1 MGLPDRVNNPYH
13 SDLEP
18 LLTVDSTV
26 ELQPSNDTYAVAAV
40 EVLPTVTTQEF
51 SVPANG
57 TLVNEEIRSLYGQD
71 GVLVQ
76 LRLPD
81 PPGADG
87 AIPDGIEIEVDHGGQ
102 ESPRFNIKNQR
113 GKLTA
118 DTSSFGDAA
127 QQTELFQYEDED
139 LFFTI
144 ENTTGDPITFTLSY
158 TGWAYDLRPSDVNGA
173 DADVT
178 VLTERKS
185 LRGQ

>member
-1 MGLPDRVNNPYH
+1 MGLPDRVNNPYY

-26 ELQPSNDTYAVAAV
+26 ELQPSGDTYTTAAV
-40 EVLPTVTTQEF
+40 EVLPTLVTQEF
-51 SVPANG
+51 TVPANG
-57 TLVNEEIRSLYGQD
+57 TLSDQEIRSLYGQD

-76 LRLPD
+76 VRLPD

-87 AIPDGIEIEVDHGGQ
+87 AIPEGIEIAVDHGGQ

-118 DTSSFGDAA
+118 DTPFFGDAA
-127 QQTELFQYEDED
+127 QQTELFQWENED

-144 ENTTGDPITFTLSY
+144 ENTTADEIVFDLAW
-158 TGWAYDLRPSDVNGA
+158 TGWAYDLRPADVSGSE
-173 DADVT
+173 ADVT

-185 LRGQ
+185 LRGT